1 MEAVVQ
7 CEAAGN
13 DAKRRL
19 EAADGGGARDA
30 WWEGGCGGGM
40 GKQSGSRPCPCDGEA
55 NGASGELRRR
65 LERR

>member
-19 EAADGGGARDA
+19 EAADGGGARMH
-30 WWEGGCGGGM
+30 GG
-40 GKQSGSRPCPCDGEA
+40 RVVA
-55 NGASGELRRR
+55 RWNGQTKWKPALPLRRR
-65 LERR
+65 AMVQPELRDD